1 MIERRAWILALFG
14 IAAAGASADDV
25 QNPLPVARAAR
36 PRQAAPPATAGAKDA
51 ASVDKDRSAPGAPKF
66 VTEDKWVLAGYNS
79 NEIVYQVFVTNMD
92 TRVIR
97 CTTDIKGWYID
108 DGKKLSITDR
118 QITTA
123 LPNQLTQV
131 GNWMDLD
138 QASGATYSVKC
149 HPL

>member
-1 MIERRAWILALFG
+1 MIKHRAWILALLG
-14 IAAAGASADDV
+14 IAAAGAGADDA
-25 QNPLPVARAAR
+25 QNTTPVARNAR
-36 PRQAAPPATAGAKDA
+36 PRQSAPPATTRATAAASADKDA
-51 ASVDKDRSAPGAPKF
+51 AAPGAPKF
-66 VTEDKWVLAGYNS
+66 VTEDKWLLAGYNS